1 MRSWIDGYN
10 SDIYQISDHWNLLPS
25 LSHKVNIE
33 ELENAYQGVADIY
46 TDLDEMHDPD
56 LAMLDRYERII
67 GEYER
72 RD

>member
-10 SDIYQISDHWNLLPS
+10 SDIYQVCDNWNILLDDT
-25 LSHKVNIE
+25 HKVNKE
-33 ELENAYQGVADIY
+33 EFENAYQSVADIY
-46 TDLDEMHDPD
+46 TDLDKMTDPD
-56 LAMLDRYERII
+56 LAMLEEYEQTL